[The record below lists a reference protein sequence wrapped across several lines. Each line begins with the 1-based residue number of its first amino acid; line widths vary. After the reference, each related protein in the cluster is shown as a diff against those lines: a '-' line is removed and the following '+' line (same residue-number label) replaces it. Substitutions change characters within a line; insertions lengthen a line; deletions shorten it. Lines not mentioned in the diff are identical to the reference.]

1 MTPEQLVGATSGDV
15 PAHSTGQLPPDLLE
29 AASRRLG
36 LAALVWA
43 GLWAF
48 SFFMNNVV
56 GPVLSPGAP
65 LDDAWP
71 WPGNPVALAVIA
83 VSLALFAYTRWHAC
97 DCQRSLDLGLVYEVL
112 LAFAIGFVNQ
122 WTPNVQG
129 LSWICVLVLVHPMI
143 VPHTLG
149 KTLAAALVAASMD
162 PLGLA
167 ITGAR
172 GVPVPSAPVI
182 LWIYLPNY
190 ICALLAV
197 VPARIIMRLGRQV
210 RDARELGAYQ
220 LGERLGSGGM
230 GEVYSAR
237 HRMLRRPAAVKVIR
251 RGALGQRGGESAE
264 TLLRRFK
271 REAEATASLNSPHT
285 VAVYDFGVTKERDLY
300 YVMELLRGLD
310 LETLVDR
317 FGPLRPGRVVHL
329 LRQACHSL
337 AEAHGAGLIHRDV
350 KPGNLYACWFG
361 LEADFLKVT
370 DFGLV
375 KSAPEVAHHQTK
387 LTAPGLTT
395 GTPAFMAP
403 ELAMNDHPDWR
414 VDIYALGCVAYWLL
428 TGHLVFEAET
438 PMRMMVRHIDG
449 TPVPPSL
456 ISEFD
461 ITPKFDELVLACLA
475 KDRRQ
480 RPSDAQKLARELA
493 KLDVGEPWTQESAA
507 RWWRT
512 NVPEVAPS
520 IEAPVPPTPSTR

>member
-1 MTPEQLVGATSGDV
+1 MSPEQLIGTTSGDG
-15 PAHSTGQLPPDLLE
+15 PRHSTGQLPPDLLE

-36 LAALVWA
+36 VAALVWA
-43 GLWAF
+43 GLWAL
-48 SFFMNNVV
+48 SLFMNNVV
-56 GPVLSPGAP
+56 GPVLSPDTP

-71 WPGNPVALAVIA
+71 WPGNPVALGVI
-83 VSLALFAYTRWHAC
+83 VLSLGLFAYTRWHAC

-143 VPHTLG
+143 VPHTPG

-167 ITGAR
+167 ITSAR

-182 LWIYLPNY
+182 LWTYLPNY
-190 ICALLAV
+190 ISAFLAV

-210 RDARELGAYQ
+210 SDARELGAYQ
-220 LGERLGSGGM
+220 LGELLGSGGM
-230 GEVYSAR
+230 GEVYGAR

-251 RGALGQRGGESAE
+251 PGALGNRGGESAE

-271 REAEATASLNSPHT
+271 REAEATASLHSPHT
-285 VAVYDFGVTKERDLY
+285 VAVYDFGVTREGALY

-317 FGPLRPGRVVHL
+317 FGPLHPARVVHL
-329 LRQACHSL
+329 LGQTCHSL

-375 KSAPEVAHHQTK
+375 KSTPDVAAEQAK

-403 ELAMNDHPDWR
+403 ELAMNDQPDWR

-428 TGHLVFEAET
+428 TGHLVFEADT
-438 PMRMMVRHIDG
+438 PMRMMVRHIEG
-449 TPVPPSL
+449 SPVPPSSV
-456 ISEFD
+456 SEFD
-461 ITPKFDELVLACLA
+461 VTPELDELVLACLA
-475 KDRRQ
+475 KDRRG
-480 RPSDAQKLARELA
+480 RPSDARLLARRLA
-493 KLDVGEPWTQESAA
+493 ELDVGDPWTQERADQ
-507 RWWRT
+507 WWRT
-512 NVPEVAPS
+512 NVPEIVPFV
-520 IEAPVPPTPSTR
+520 EAPVPPTPPAR